1 VICNCEVKSKEFII
15 SEVINEENLL
25 SSYNF
30 TNNSSSLNIF
40 TMKCIYTLFSKEG
53 LKSNIGNYVMVVNL
67 IIFIVIGI
75 LFYKVEFVFLIDK
88 INKIRIIKKAKNTK
102 SKIDNKNKNKKLK
115 ENPIKKK
122 SGKIVTNNSKKID
135 NHEKEKINSKR
146 ILVSSNIKSSKI
158 GLMPLKKEKGLF
170 GSSKKNIE
178 IHKNKIKKNEI
189 LETVTDYELNS
200 FSYEKALKNDKRTF
214 VQYYK
219 SLLKTKHPIIFS
231 FIPINDYNPKLI
243 KISLFFILFTNMY
256 IINVLF
262 FNEST
267 IHKIYKD
274 GGIYNLANFVKDI
287 ICSFFIAHFLY
298 IIIKYIFLS
307 ERNIV
312 NFKNRTKNANFEKLK
327 TLLSFK
333 YICFFIL
340 GFLFFAIFWYYL
352 SSFCAVFKNSQIYL
366 IKNTLICLIISFVYP
381 FVINLL
387 PCTFRIISLRRKSRK
402 WIYNISKVLQFI

>member
-256 IINVLF
+256 IINALF